1 MNISEIIKAISNNIN
16 LYNSYIS
23 YPNLVTE
30 IDNHPNNE
38 IAITPHIEITKNYCD
53 KVISID
59 NKNNLSISVD
69 IDIDSNIS
77 FNINIDIYTNKI
89 KNIIFVSEGIVRY
102 CIEF

>member
-30 IDNHPNNE
+30 IVNHPNNE
-38 IAITPHIEITKNYCD
+38 ITITPYIEITNDSCD
-53 KVISID
+53 KVISINNKD
-59 NKNNLSISVD
+59 NLNISVE
-69 IDIDSNIS
+69 IDIDNNIS
-77 FNINIDIYTNKI
+77 FNMNIDIHTNKV
-89 KNIIFVSEGIVRY
+89 KNIIFVSGGIVKY

>member
-1 MNISEIIKAISNNIN
+1 MNINEIIKAINNNIN

-30 IDNHPNNE
+30 ITNHSNNE
-38 IAITPHIEITKNYCD
+38 ITITPHLEITNDYCD

-59 NKNNLSISVD
+59 NKDNLSISVE
-69 IDIDSNIS
+69 IDIDNNIS
-77 FNINIDIYTNKI
+77 FNININIHTNKV
-89 KNIIFVSEGIVRY
+89 KNIIFVSGGIVRY